1 MNPFAIFFISVVVYD
16 VNVNSLDSAN
26 IYTNDIRVT
35 DVNDCILI
43 SRIFQI

>member
-16 VNVNSLDSAN
+16 VNVNRLDSAN
-26 IYTNDIRVT
+26 NDISVT
-35 DVNDCILI
+35 EVNDCILI